1 MNQKVLGELRIDAR
15 KYEEELNNL
24 LENLQMSISCS
35 DHEAVDILVESGAL
49 HLLRK
54 GQVKSSREVLK
65 DVIYQL
71 KRKKT
76 EAKKDYEEKMIMAK
90 VIKGKR

>member
-1 MNQKVLGELRIDAR
+1 MNKNVIGELRIDAR
-15 KYEEELNNL
+15 KYEEELSSL
-24 LENLQMSISCS
+24 METLQMSVSCS
-35 DHEAVDILVESGAL
+35 DNEAIDILSECGAL
-49 HLLRK
+49 NLLRK